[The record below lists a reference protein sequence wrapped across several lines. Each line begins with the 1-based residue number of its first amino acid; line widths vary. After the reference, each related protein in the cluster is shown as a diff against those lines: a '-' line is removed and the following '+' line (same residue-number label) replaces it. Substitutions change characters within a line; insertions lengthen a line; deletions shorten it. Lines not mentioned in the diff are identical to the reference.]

1 MNDLNNNQELQN
13 TAEEQSSINFQ
24 TIYTAFILN
33 WKWFLLSIIICI
45 GLGFLYLKY
54 STPIYNVTAKLLIK
68 DDNNDKRGGGGAL
81 QALESMSNLGII
93 SNNYGV
99 ENEQEILTSTTVAEQ
114 AIKDLKLYAS

>member
-81 QALESMSNLGII
+81 QALESL
-93 SNNYGV
+93 
-99 ENEQEILTSTTVAEQ
+99 LP
-114 AIKDLKLYAS
+114 